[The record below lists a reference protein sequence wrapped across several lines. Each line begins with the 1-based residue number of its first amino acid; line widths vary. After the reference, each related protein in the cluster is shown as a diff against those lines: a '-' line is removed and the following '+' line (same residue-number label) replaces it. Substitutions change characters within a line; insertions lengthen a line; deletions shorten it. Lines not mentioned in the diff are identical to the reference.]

1 MRWSD
6 LYLLNSM
13 LIVKNGNWGSKG
25 GKRQLKK
32 KNGKEAKICK
42 QNTHTHILQRVK
54 SRIGIAKIKCHVLAV
69 TVSIHQMFNVPPC
82 IYHLLI

>member
-1 MRWSD
+1 MFLNKRVRWSD

-42 QNTHTHILQRVK
+42 QNTHTHTFWKELRV
-54 SRIGIAKIKCHVLAV
+54 GLVLPKL
-69 TVSIHQMFNVPPC
+69 NVM
-82 IYHLLI
+82 Y